1 MGAPFP
7 EPPGRAASTY
17 RSDQMAFATAKVPDR
32 ALAAKAFVETH
43 YRGAD
48 FLGARG
54 APWNASTATRPE
66 PLRGMRRDEAFPK
79 CLSTTRDGLRNANE
93 TPRPFGF
100 GGDPLGATVRR
111 MTTTLKN
118 DSDSDASAAREA
130 SRRETVYDARARDSG
145 VTKGALGAGH
155 RSITFEK
162 RFCHSSYAPGGWSG
176 SVDVSDLRDQK
187 SRRALDEASRL
198 QAASARRTSETIL
211 ANSAKRYVSPFR
223 AEVMKQATI
232 RSLKAKG
239 EWPNPKPPIVTHPA
253 TRRSGTKKADL
264 RAVADLDAFDPDA
277 FR

>member
-66 PLRGMRRDEAFPK
+66 PLRGMRRDEAFAK

-111 MTTTLKN
+111 TTTTLKKRFRRLRR
-118 DSDSDASAAREA
+118 ARGV
-130 SRRETVYDARARDSG
+130 SPRDGLRRARAR
-145 VTKGALGAGH
+145 LGRH
-155 RSITFEK
+155 E
-162 RFCHSSYAPGGWSG
+162 
-176 SVDVSDLRDQK
+176 
-187 SRRALDEASRL
+187 RRARRGTQEYHVREAVLSFILR
-198 QAASARRTSETIL
+198 ARRMVG
-211 ANSAKRYVSPFR
+211 KRR
-223 AEVMKQATI
+223 RLRLK
-232 RSLKAKG
+232 RSK
-239 EWPNPKPPIVTHPA
+239 
-253 TRRSGTKKADL
+253 
-264 RAVADLDAFDPDA
+264 VAP
-277 FR
+277 RV

>member
-7 EPPGRAASTY
+7 EPPGHAASTY

-66 PLRGMRRDEAFPK
+66 PLRGMRRDEAFAK

-111 MTTTLKN
+111 TTTTLKN
-118 DSDSDASAAREA
+118 DSDASAAREA
-130 SRRETVYDARARDSG
+130 SRRETVYDARARLGRHERRARRGTQEYRVREAVLSFILRARRMVGERRRLRLKTSKVAPRARRSVATRGG
-145 VTKGALGAGH
+145 VRA
-155 RSITFEK
+155 
-162 RFCHSSYAPGGWSG
+162 
-176 SVDVSDLRDQK
+176 SDLGDDFGQ
-187 SRRALDEASRL
+187 
-198 QAASARRTSETIL
+198 
-211 ANSAKRYVSPFR
+211 FR
-223 AEVMKQATI
+223 
-232 RSLKAKG
+232 
-239 EWPNPKPPIVTHPA
+239 
-253 TRRSGTKKADL
+253 
-264 RAVADLDAFDPDA
+264 
-277 FR
+277 